1 MRTGLAVL
9 TATLLLG
16 GWARGQLEVNTL
28 PADVAQV
35 VDQVAQQAL
44 EQTGVPS
51 ASVAIVVDGQIAY
64 TKGYGKARL
73 ATDSMGAEAAEPR
86 MRYSVGSISKQFT
99 AAAILLLEQQGKLSL
114 DDKVSQYVPGL
125 TRGNEITIRM
135 LLSHTSGY
143 QDYWPEDYL
152 MPPMLEATTAEH
164 IMEVWA
170 KKPLDFEP
178 GTKWQYSN
186 TNFVIAGRI
195 VEKVSGEPLMQF
207 LEEHLFH
214 PLGMKEV
221 WNSDVKKLGDTDAQG
236 YSRYAL
242 GPLRPSQK
250 EGAGWMFAAGELAM
264 PAYDLAQWDVSM
276 MNRSLLS
283 QKSYDEM
290 FTSIHLKDGSD
301 SHYGLGLDIR
311 DMNGHPYLEHSG
323 EVMGFTSDNYVFP
336 RDKVAIAVLTNQD
349 AARAAGVI
357 ARGVAP
363 LLLNGMGQASKAAE
377 AQAEQLLENFQ
388 RGKIDRTLFTPW
400 CNAYFSETAM
410 GDFQSSLAPLGKP
423 SSVRQTGDELRG
435 GMTYRV
441 FRVEFAKGGPHL
453 TITTYTEPDG
463 KLEQYLVLPVN

>member
-1 MRTGLAVL
+1 
-9 TATLLLG
+9 
-16 GWARGQLEVNTL
+16 
-28 PADVAQV
+28 
-35 VDQVAQQAL
+35 
-44 EQTGVPS
+44 
-51 ASVAIVVDGQIAY
+51 
-64 TKGYGKARL
+64 
-73 ATDSMGAEAAEPR
+73 
-86 MRYSVGSISKQFT
+86 
-99 AAAILLLEQQGKLSL
+99 
-114 DDKVSQYVPGL
+114 
-125 TRGNEITIRM
+125 
-135 LLSHTSGY
+135 
-143 QDYWPEDYL
+143 
-152 MPPMLEATTAEH
+152 
-164 IMEVWA
+164 
-170 KKPLDFEP
+170 
-178 GTKWQYSN
+178 
-186 TNFVIAGRI
+186 
-195 VEKVSGEPLMQF
+195 
-207 LEEHLFH
+207 
-214 PLGMKEV
+214 
-221 WNSDVKKLGDTDAQG
+221 VKKLGDTDAQG